1 MEQAELLIYK
11 ENGINNEFMI
21 EWLEMYSNDEVIQS
35 YTQRLEDLNKMVF
48 ENHRID
54 HIQCEKLP
62 KGLDGETYILIFRK
76 QQACL
81 RHHYWQVFDRTGGLS
96 EDPEI

>member
-1 MEQAELLIYK
+1 
-11 ENGINNEFMI
+11 
-21 EWLEMYSNDEVIQS
+21 
-35 YTQRLEDLNKMVF
+35 MVF

>member
-1 MEQAELLIYK
+1 
-11 ENGINNEFMI
+11 
-21 EWLEMYSNDEVIQS
+21 
-35 YTQRLEDLNKMVF
+35 MVF

-96 EDPEI
+96 EDPEIQMEQKEELQLVSDRKEEFQK